1 MGFLS
6 HSHLTL
12 AINNPIPIGI
22 GKKIRRDMSK
32 KKLTTLVLITL
43 AIAVS
48 LTFGLMGNHSAKA
61 KSIPNT
67 SAVTAALFPSISAQ
81 VPGFNLQYYAIDAN
95 NNFFVLSGTNF
106 NRVNTISNLV
116 GGDQIIGIDLRPLDR
131 QIYALSN
138 NSRLYTI
145 NPANAVASLVSTV
158 APTGGVGIQSLVDF
172 NPVVDAIRI
181 IGANDQN
188 FAVVKGANG
197 ILNTVA
203 QQTSV
208 AYAAGDTRQGTNP
221 QLVGGSYTNN
231 FNGAQN
237 TLFYALDAGT
247 DKVVT
252 IANKVNGSSATGG
265 GQLQT
270 VGTLFTNGV
279 ATDFNS
285 GADFD
290 MVTLQVAGNLNVGVG
305 LNGTSLFTIFLIQ
318 VNPNLPLGIE
328 QNLGA
333 NAVTVNNINPIDIA
347 ISYPAGNN

>member
-1 MGFLS
+1 M
-6 HSHLTL
+6 T
-12 AINNPIPIGI
+12 N
-22 GKKIRRDMSK
+22 K
-32 KKLTTLVLITL
+32 KKLTTLVVITL

-61 KSIPNT
+61 KTTPNT
-67 SAVTAALFPSISAQ
+67 SAVTAALFPGISAQ
-81 VPGFNLQYYAIDAN
+81 VPGLNVQYYAINAN
-95 NNFFVLSGTNF
+95 NEFFVLQGTNF
-106 NRVNTISNLV
+106 NRVNTISNLA
-116 GGDQIIGIDLRPLDR
+116 GNDQINGIDVRPADG

-145 NPANAVASLVSTV
+145 NPANAVATLVSTV
-158 APTGGVGIQSLVDF
+158 APTGGVGNSSLVDF

-181 IGANDQN
+181 IGDNDQN

-208 AYAAGDTRQGTNP
+208 AYAVGDTGQGANP
-221 QLVGGSYTNN
+221 RLVGGAYTNN
-231 FNGAQN
+231 FDGAAT
-237 TLFYALDAGT
+237 TLFYALDADR

-252 IANKVNGSSATGG
+252 IANLANGSSATGG
-265 GQLQT
+265 GQLKT

-285 GADFD
+285 TADFD
-290 MVTLQVAGNLNVGVG
+290 MVTIQAAGNLTVGVG

-318 VNPNLPLGIE
+318 VSQNLPLGIE

>member
-1 MGFLS
+1 M
-6 HSHLTL
+6 T
-12 AINNPIPIGI
+12 N
-22 GKKIRRDMSK
+22 K
-32 KKLTTLVLITL
+32 KKLTTLVVITL

-61 KSIPNT
+61 KTTPNT
-67 SAVTAALFPSISAQ
+67 SAVTAALFPGISTQ
-81 VPGFNLQYYAIDAN
+81 VPGLNVQYYAIDAN
-95 NNFFVLSGTNF
+95 NNFYVLSGTTF
-106 NRVNTISNLV
+106 NRVNTISNI
-116 GGDQIIGIDLRPLDR
+116 GNDQINGIDVRPADG

-145 NPANAVASLVSTV
+145 NPANAVATLVSTV

-208 AYAAGDTRQGTNP
+208 AYAAGDVRQGVNP
-221 QLVGGSYTNN
+221 QLVGGAYTNN

-279 ATDFNS
+279 ATNFNS
-285 GADFD
+285 TADFD
-290 MVTLQVAGNLNVGVG
+290 MVTIQAAGNLTVGVG

-318 VNPNLPLGIE
+318 VDPNLPLGRE
-328 QNLGA
+328 QPLGA
-333 NAVTVNNINPIDIA
+333 NAVTVNNINPIDIT